1 MTRKQHE
8 EIVRSLKE
16 RNRELE
22 RENERLSIK
31 LNSIE
36 ALLAQAKANIDLILS
51 AINKDKCKP

>member
-22 RENERLSIK
+22 RENASLKAKIYGIRSVLTV
-31 LNSIE
+31 
-36 ALLAQAKANIDLILS
+36 AKANIDIILS

>member
-22 RENERLSIK
+22 RENISLKAKIYGIRSVLTVAKSNLDLS
-31 LNSIE
+31 
-36 ALLAQAKANIDLILS
+36 LS
-51 AINKDKCKP
+51 AISEKTDNK